1 MFFDRKNK
9 KKCENCG
16 HKSNSNSNFCPSC
29 GNSFL
34 DPRKEETDFGL
45 LGRNDSINSNFQEIP
60 IQGFGITDR
69 LFSSVFNSLMKN
81 LDKQFQ
87 NQFKE
92 MEKDFQNAEIKTFPN
107 GIRIKIAGPQIIQA
121 RQKKKA
127 RVRKPITTEQIKKIS
142 SLPKA
147 EAKINVKRLGDKVVY
162 ELNTPGVQSV
172 DDIFISKLESGY
184 EVKALGSKKVY
195 VNSIPVNLPISKYSI
210 LDNKLFVE
218 FNSGFRQGF

>member
-1 MFFDRKNK
+1 MFFNKKDK

-16 HKSNSNSNFCPSC
+16 HKSNPNSNFCPSC
-29 GNSFL
+29 GSSFL
-34 DPRKEETDFGL
+34 DPRKEEADFGL
-45 LGRNDSINSNFQEIP
+45 LGRNDSINSNFQEP
-60 IQGFGITDR
+60 PAQGFGITDR
-69 LFSSVFNSLMKN
+69 LISSVFNSLIKN

-92 MEKDFQNAEIKTFPN
+92 MEKEFQDAEIKTFPN
-107 GIRIKIAGPQIIQA
+107 GIRIKIAGPRII
-121 RQKKKA
+121 
-127 RVRKPITTEQIKKIS
+127 
-142 SLPKA
+142 PKA
-147 EAKINVKRLGDKVVY
+147 EARTNEKRLGDKVVY

-195 VNSIPVNLPISKYSI
+195 VNSIPVNLPITKYSV

-218 FNSGFRQGF
+218 FNSGFQQGF

>member
-1 MFFDRKNK
+1 LRKL
-9 KKCENCG
+9 
-16 HKSNSNSNFCPSC
+16 F
-29 GNSFL
+29 
-34 DPRKEETDFGL
+34 PRPKREEADFGL
-45 LGRNDSINSNFQEIP
+45 LGRNDSINSNFQEP
-60 IQGFGITDR
+60 IAQGLGITDK
-69 LFSSVFNSLMKN
+69 LISSVFNSLMKN

-92 MEKDFQNAEIKTFPN
+92 MEKEFQNAEIKTFPN

-121 RQKKKA
+121 KQKKKA
-127 RVRKPITTEQIKKIS
+127 QARKPITPEQTAKIS

-147 EAKINVKRLGDKVVY
+147 EAKTSVKRLGDKVVY

-195 VNSIPVNLPISKYSI
+195 VNSIPVNLPISKYSV

-218 FNSGFRQGF
+218 FNSAFRPDF